1 MMLALSGGCG
11 RRPAGSAQGNWG
23 TMTIQEIQPDELAD
37 SLGITIAEQKLRTA
51 NGPGSQTSVSSC

>member
-1 MMLALSGGCG
+1 
-11 RRPAGSAQGNWG
+11 
-23 TMTIQEIQPDELAD
+23 MTIQEIQPDELAD